1 METDA
6 PKFSWSPRATRCA
19 EIAMLDLAY
28 AAVQGQ
34 AWSHRPICD
43 RYLRVHDGFGVPVP
57 SPMRPFHGAV

>member
-6 PKFSWSPRATRCA
+6 PKFSRLRRPDAPKSPCSIWPMRPFK
-19 EIAMLDLAY
+19 
-28 AAVQGQ
+28 GQ

-57 SPMRPFHGAV
+57 FPMRPFHGAV